1 MANIRLNS
9 LRTTPR
15 IEGKRFIFNDL
26 HLDTDE
32 RTSNRSELAQNPE
45 KNDFK
50 SDFDLDA
57 LRNSIY
63 NIFTTSPGEKILTPE
78 FGLNLL
84 KYLFS
89 PITERNADEIKRDI
103 KIGIGRFEPR
113 MVLINVSVV
122 PNEDQNEY
130 DITVE
135 FDVPALN
142 IRNQKLFGS
151 LNQKGYIYKN

>member
-15 IEGKRFIFNDL
+15 IEGKRYIFSDL
-26 HLDTDE
+26 HLDTDD
-32 RTSNRSELAQNPE
+32 RTSNKSELNQTPE

-84 KYLFS
+84 KYVFS
-89 PITERNADEIKRDI
+89 PITERNANEIKRDI

-113 MVLINVSVV
+113 ILLLEVRVT

-142 IRNQKLFGS
+142 IKNQKLFGS
-151 LNQKGYIYKN
+151 LNQKGYVYKD

>member
-9 LRTTPR
+9 LLTTSR
-15 IEGKRFIFNDL
+15 IEGKLYIFNDL

-32 RTSNRSELAQNPE
+32 RTSNKSELAQSPE
-45 KNDFK
+45 RNDFK

-63 NIFTTSPGEKILTPE
+63 NLFTTSPGEKILTPE

-84 KYLFS
+84 NYIFS
-89 PITERNADEIKRDI
+89 PITEFNANEIKRDI

-113 MVLINVSVV
+113 MSLIDVKVI
-122 PNEDQNEY
+122 PDEDQNEY
-130 DITVE
+130 NITVE
-135 FDVPALN
+135 FDVPRLN
-142 IRNQKLFGS
+142 IKNQKLFGS
-151 LNQKGYIYKN
+151 LNQNGYVYKN

>member
-1 MANIRLNS
+1 MASIRLNS
-9 LRTTPR
+9 LRTVPR

-32 RTSNRSELAQNPE
+32 RSPNKSELAQSPE
-45 KNDFK
+45 RNDFK

-63 NIFTTSPGEKILTPE
+63 NIFTTSPGQKILNPE
-78 FGLNLL
+78 FGLNLFQ
-84 KYLFS
+84 YLFS
-89 PITERNADEIKRDI
+89 PITDRIANEIKRDI

-113 MVLINVSVV
+113 IVLINVSVI
-122 PNEDQNEY
+122 PKEDDNEY
-130 DITVE
+130 DISIQ

-142 IRNQKLFGS
+142 IKNQNLFGA
-151 LNQKGYIYKN
+151 LNQNGYIYKN